1 MKKFLSLVLALVM
14 TMSLVTISAGAKDF
28 DDNGDI
34 DYKEAVDVISALGI
48 VDGYSDGSFRPDG
61 SLTRGAAAKI
71 ICNLILGPTT
81 ASALSASTAPFKDV
95 PTTNTFAGYIT
106 YCAQQGII
114 GGYGDGT
121 FRPSGT
127 LTGNAFMKML
137 LGALGYDSSI
147 EHYTGSNWQ
156 VSVIKQASGIGLD
169 DGNDDFVGSRTVTRQ
184 EACLY
189 AFNMLQATMVEYDQ
203 QNTIVVGD
211 ITINTTSSRKDVANN
226 AKDQTISDD
235 DKMQFAEKYFDDLKL
250 SDGEDAFGRPSNV
263 WTLKSEEIGTYAK
276 EADATYTAKVE
287 AGDIYKDL
295 GLSDTVDK
303 KDVTVFI
310 NGADE
315 TDDNALAIRKGSDTK
330 VGDSANGVLTEVYY
344 DDDKGDITI
353 TQVKTYIGEIS
364 KSVEATDKRDAYVE
378 VITTV
383 DANGNKPAGAS
394 GSEKFETA
402 EKFDDEAKVL
412 YTFSESE
419 DEIQSVVLA
428 EEATGTVSKVVN
440 KTNDQDNSSVTVNDT
455 EYKASATMASNLLSA
470 ISVDLDYTIYL
481 DTYGY
486 VISVSEEDY
495 SDYALV
501 LEIEGS
507 KDGGF
512 TSDRAKLVL
521 TDGSVKTVNLSKDYK
536 NDKNIGQYDIVTY
549 KVDEDNEYVLKEVKL
564 TQSVTDSA
572 TFDLENDVARITT
585 GGSGN
590 SKNTVYA
597 NSKTMFVVRD
607 ESKDYAAYTGVKNAP
622 SVKAQDLSIG
632 GSGIDNA
639 KEKVSAYWYCKSG
652 DIVTAMFIIPG
663 SDALVTDENNNMLFL
678 AGESATDII
687 HDRTGDYYEYQ
698 AVVDNE
704 VKTVKVDW
712 TVKLD
717 GRNLPHAQAGA
728 LNGLFSRYSVDKDGI
743 ITSLYTYDTTNTNN
757 KFAGYGVGTDRN
769 SADYTVTV
777 LNGTDSVI
785 TSAKNTGIWTVDD
798 DAKFFEIDEDGNIE
812 TGTYG
817 SVTKD
822 DDDRAYFVIENGM
835 VIYMFVEEVNSKDD
849 AQAAGLTI
857 TSNASMSG
865 TTVTAEQNENVVLTA
880 NVTLADNKYD
890 RVVGYQWYSSA
901 STLNGLNDVEQ
912 NGTKIPGATSAT
924 YTVPTKDLG
933 SVNYYV
939 VVETYNDKVDG
950 KDTAKAVAGVTVTVG
965 AVQRAMTF
973 NVIIQE
979 NGTNAILGAKAI
991 TKNAMP
997 NTDNLLYELEMSDV
1011 SALIPQTHKL
1021 ETGEDAKLKVYS
1033 YNADGENVTLV
1044 VEKKETIDTLNT
1056 SASAT
1061 YTQVGS
1067 PVSGAPD
1074 VSVVTVDNSARTVK
1088 VTVDTSGKDAVANGD
1103 SIKVT
1108 VTAQGSAAEL
1118 APSTGEVTLTYT
1130 DGSWSTATV
1139 TVTPEYGSAVPYT
1152 VTVA

>member
-14 TMSLVTISAGAKDF
+14 TMSLVTVSAGAKDF
-28 DDNGDI
+28 TDDSSI
-34 DYKEAVDVISALGI
+34 TYKEAVDVISALGV
-48 VDGYSDGSFRPDG
+48 VDGYSGGDFRPDDV
-61 SLTRGAAAKI
+61 LTRGAAAKI

-81 ASALSASTAPFKDV
+81 ASALSAGTAPFKDV
-95 PTTNTFAGYIT
+95 PVTNTFAGYIT
-106 YCAQQGII
+106 YCSQQGII
-114 GGYGDGT
+114 SGYADGT
-121 FRPSGT
+121 FRPTGT
-127 LTGNAFMKML
+127 LSGNAFMKML

-147 EHYTGSNWQ
+147 EGYTGANWT
-156 VSVIKQASGIGLD
+156 VSVIKQAVGIGLD
-169 DGNDDFVGSRTVTRQ
+169 DGNDEFVGSKAVTRQ
-184 EACLY
+184 EAALY

-203 QNTIVVGD
+203 KNTIVVGD
-211 ITINTTSSRKDVANN
+211 IEINTTSSRKDVVNN
-226 AKDQTISDD
+226 DKTETISDD
-235 DKMQFAEKYFDDLKL
+235 DKMQFAERYFDDLKL
-250 SDGEDAFGRPSNV
+250 SDGDDAFGRPSNV
-263 WTLKSEEIGTYAK
+263 WALKSDEIGTYAK

-303 KDVTVFI
+303 TDVTVFVD
-310 NGADE
+310 GADK
-315 TDDNALAIRKGSDTK
+315 TDDHALAIRKGSDTK
-330 VGDSANGVLTEVYY
+330 AGESANGVLTEVYY

-383 DANGNKPAGAS
+383 DSNSQKPAGAS

-455 EYKASATMASNLLSA
+455 EYKASATMASSLLSA
-470 ISVDLDYTIYL
+470 ISVDLDYTVYL

-507 KDGGF
+507 KAGGF

-536 NDKNIGQYDIVTY
+536 NDKSIGQYDIVTY
-549 KVDEDNEYVLKEVKL
+549 KVDADNEYVLKEVKL

-585 GGSGN
+585 GGSGS
-590 SKNTVYA
+590 SKSTVYA

-607 ESKDYAAYTGVKNAP
+607 DSKDYAAYTGVKNAP
-622 SVKAQDLSIG
+622 SVKAQELTG
-632 GSGIDNA
+632 VGSAGIDSV

-717 GRNLPHAQAGA
+717 GGNLSHARAGA
-728 LNGLFSRYSVDKDGI
+728 LNGLYSRYSVDKDGI
-743 ITSLYTYDTTNTNN
+743 ITSLYTYDTTPTNN
-757 KFAGYGVGTDRN
+757 KFAGYGVGTDRS
-769 SADYTVTV
+769 SADYTVQI
-777 LNGTDSVI
+777 LNNAGSG
-785 TSAKNTGIWTVDD
+785 KNTGIWTVDD

-849 AQAAGLTI
+849 AQAAKVEITGEKDVTIGTALT
-857 TSNASMSG
+857 
-865 TTVTAEQNENVVLTA
+865 LTA
-880 NVTLADNKYD
+880 NVTLKDPKYD
-890 RVVGYQWYSSA
+890 RVTGYQWYYTDAPANYGSSVTDIEKNA
-901 STLNGLNDVEQ
+901 
-912 NGTKIPGATSAT
+912 TKIPGATSAT
-924 YTVPTKDLG
+924 YTVDTSAPLAG
-933 SVNYYV
+933 RYFYC

-950 KDTAKAVAGVTVTVG
+950 KDTAKSADMSSLVKVTEAVQTVNVAVYYSTDGTKDAGKVVGTEVLSVSAQGGILVTVNSSDLKNIPAQYKLAADSGLPAYVTVGDKAEVIVKVDAKSNDTKPVIGSFTFNNVGGGSGASATSSISGTTIEVTVTPG
-965 AVQRAMTF
+965 S
-973 NVIIQE
+973 E
-979 NGTNAILGAKAI
+979 AK
-991 TKNAMP
+991 N
-997 NTDNLLYELEMSDV
+997 
-1011 SALIPQTHKL
+1011 
-1021 ETGEDAKLKVYS
+1021 
-1033 YNADGENVTLV
+1033 
-1044 VEKKETIDTLNT
+1044 DTL
-1056 SASAT
+1056 
-1061 YTQVGS
+1061 
-1067 PVSGAPD
+1067 
-1074 VSVVTVDNSARTVK
+1074 
-1088 VTVDTSGKDAVANGD
+1088 
-1103 SIKVT
+1103 
-1108 VTAQGSAAEL
+1108 
-1118 APSTGEVTLTYT
+1118 
-1130 DGSWSTATV
+1130 TATV
-1139 TVTPEYGSAVPYT
+1139 TAPTGGTCDVPEIVLTYDGSDWQVTSGGTINTAAEDGTTAQYT

>member
-14 TMSLVTISAGAKDF
+14 TMSLVTVSAGAKDF
-28 DDNGDI
+28 TDDSSI
-34 DYKEAVDVISALGI
+34 TYKEAVDVISALCV
-48 VDGYSDGSFRPDG
+48 VDGYSGGDFRPDDV
-61 SLTRGAAAKI
+61 LTRGAAAKI

-81 ASALSASTAPFKDV
+81 ASALSADAAPFKDV
-95 PTTNTFAGYIT
+95 PVTNTFAGYIT
-106 YCAQQGII
+106 YCSQQGII
-114 GGYGDGT
+114 SGYADGT
-121 FRPSGT
+121 FRPTGT
-127 LTGNAFMKML
+127 LSGNAFMKML

-147 EHYTGSNWQ
+147 EGYTGANWT
-156 VSVIKQASGIGLD
+156 VAVIKQAVGIGLD
-169 DGNDDFVGSRTVTRQ
+169 DGNNEFVGSKAVTRQ
-184 EACLY
+184 EAALY

-203 QNTIVVGD
+203 KNTIVVGD
-211 ITINTTSSRKDVANN
+211 IEINTTSSRKDVVNN
-226 AKDQTISDD
+226 DKTETISDD
-235 DKMQFAEKYFDDLKL
+235 DKMQFAERYFDDLKL
-250 SDGEDAFGRPSNV
+250 SDGDDAFGRPSNV
-263 WTLKSEEIGTYAK
+263 WALKSDEIGTYAK

-303 KDVTVFI
+303 TDVTVFVD
-310 NGADE
+310 GADK
-315 TDDNALAIRKGSDTK
+315 TDDHALAIRKGSDTK
-330 VGDSANGVLTEVYY
+330 AGESANGVLTEVYY

-364 KSVEATDKRDAYVE
+364 KFVEATDKRDAYVE

-383 DANGNKPAGAS
+383 DSNGQKPAGAS

-455 EYKASATMASNLLSA
+455 EYKASATMASSLLSA
-470 ISVDLDYTIYL
+470 ISVDLDYTVYL

-536 NDKNIGQYDIVTY
+536 NDKSIGQYDIVTY
-549 KVDEDNEYVLKEVKL
+549 KVDADNEYVLKEVKL

-585 GGSGN
+585 GGSGS

-607 ESKDYAAYTGVKNAP
+607 DSKDYAAYTGVKNAP
-622 SVKAQDLSIG
+622 SVKAQELTG
-632 GSGIDNA
+632 VGSAGIDSV

-717 GRNLPHAQAGA
+717 GGNLSHARAGA
-728 LNGLFSRYSVDKDGI
+728 LNGLYSRYSVDKDGI
-743 ITSLYTYDTTNTNN
+743 ITSLYTYDTTPTNN
-757 KFAGYGVGTDRN
+757 KFAGYGVGTDRS
-769 SADYTVTV
+769 SADYTVQI
-777 LNGTDSVI
+777 LNNAGTG
-785 TSAKNTGIWTVDD
+785 KNTGIWTVDD

-849 AQAAGLTI
+849 AQAAKVEITGEKDVTIGTALT
-857 TSNASMSG
+857 
-865 TTVTAEQNENVVLTA
+865 LTA
-880 NVTLADNKYD
+880 NVTLKDPKYD
-890 RVVGYQWYSSA
+890 RVTGYQWYYTDAPANYGSSVTDIEKNA
-901 STLNGLNDVEQ
+901 
-912 NGTKIPGATSAT
+912 TKIPGATSAT
-924 YTVPTKDLG
+924 YTVDTSAPLAG
-933 SVNYYV
+933 RYFYC

-950 KDTAKAVAGVTVTVG
+950 KDTAKSA
-965 AVQRAMTF
+965 
-973 NVIIQE
+973 
-979 NGTNAILGAKAI
+979 
-991 TKNAMP
+991 
-997 NTDNLLYELEMSDV
+997 DMS
-1011 SALIPQTHKL
+1011 SL
-1021 ETGEDAKLKVYS
+1021 
-1033 YNADGENVTLV
+1033 
-1044 VEKKETIDTLNT
+1044 
-1056 SASAT
+1056 
-1061 YTQVGS
+1061 
-1067 PVSGAPD
+1067 
-1074 VSVVTVDNSARTVK
+1074 VK
-1088 VTVDTSGKDAVANGD
+1088 VTEAVQTVNVAVYYSTDGTKDAG
-1103 SIKVT
+1103 KVVGT
-1108 VTAQGSAAEL
+1108 EVLSVTAQGGILVTVNSSDLKNIPAQYKLAADSGLPAYVTVGDKAEVIVKVDAKSNDTKPVIGSFTFNNVGGGSGASAT
-1118 APSTGEVTLTYT
+1118 SSISGTTIEVTVTP
-1130 DGSWSTATV
+1130 GSEAKNDTLTATV
-1139 TVTPEYGSAVPYT
+1139 TAPTGGTCDVPEIVLTYDGSDWQVTSGGTINTAAEDGTTAQYT

>member
-14 TMSLVTISAGAKDF
+14 TMSLVTVSAGAKDF
-28 DDNGDI
+28 TDDSSI
-34 DYKEAVDVISALGI
+34 TYKEAVDVISALGV
-48 VDGYSDGSFRPDG
+48 VDGYSGGDFRPDDV
-61 SLTRGAAAKI
+61 LTRGAAAKI

-81 ASALSASTAPFKDV
+81 ASALSAGTAPFKDV
-95 PTTNTFAGYIT
+95 PVTNTFAGYIT
-106 YCAQQGII
+106 YCSQQGII
-114 GGYGDGT
+114 SGYADGT
-121 FRPSGT
+121 FRPTGT
-127 LTGNAFMKML
+127 LSGNAFMKML

-147 EHYTGSNWQ
+147 EGYTGANWT
-156 VSVIKQASGIGLD
+156 VSVIKQAVGIGLD
-169 DGNDDFVGSRTVTRQ
+169 DGNDEFVGSKAVTRQ
-184 EACLY
+184 EAALY

-203 QNTIVVGD
+203 KNTIVVGD
-211 ITINTTSSRKDVANN
+211 IEINTTSSRKDVVNN
-226 AKDQTISDD
+226 DKTETISDD
-235 DKMQFAEKYFDDLKL
+235 DKMQFAERYFDDLKL
-250 SDGEDAFGRPSNV
+250 SDGDDAFGRPSNV
-263 WTLKSEEIGTYAK
+263 WALKSDEIGTYAK

-303 KDVTVFI
+303 TDVTVFVD
-310 NGADE
+310 GADK
-315 TDDNALAIRKGSDTK
+315 TDDHALAIRKGSDTK
-330 VGDSANGVLTEVYY
+330 AGESANGVLTEVYY

-383 DANGNKPAGAS
+383 DSNGQKPAGAS

-412 YTFSESE
+412 YTFSGSE

-455 EYKASATMASNLLSA
+455 EYKASATMASSLLSA
-470 ISVDLDYTIYL
+470 ISVDLDYTVYL

-536 NDKNIGQYDIVTY
+536 NDKSIGQYDIVTY
-549 KVDEDNEYVLKEVKL
+549 KVDADNEYVLKEVKL

-585 GGSGN
+585 GGSGS
-590 SKNTVYA
+590 SKSTVYA

-607 ESKDYAAYTGVKNAP
+607 DSKDYAAYTGVKNAP
-622 SVKAQDLSIG
+622 SVKAQELTG
-632 GSGIDNA
+632 VGSAGIDSV

-717 GRNLPHAQAGA
+717 GGNLSHARAGA
-728 LNGLFSRYSVDKDGI
+728 LNGLYSRYSVDKDGI
-743 ITSLYTYDTTNTNN
+743 ITSLYTYDTTPTNN
-757 KFAGYGVGTDRN
+757 KFAGYGVGTDRS
-769 SADYTVTV
+769 SADYTVQI
-777 LNGTDSVI
+777 LNNAGTG
-785 TSAKNTGIWTVDD
+785 KNTGIWTVDD

-849 AQAAGLTI
+849 AQAAKVEITGEKDVTIGTALT
-857 TSNASMSG
+857 
-865 TTVTAEQNENVVLTA
+865 LTA
-880 NVTLADNKYD
+880 NVTLKDPKYD
-890 RVVGYQWYSSA
+890 RVTGYQWYYTDAPANYGSSVTDIEKNA
-901 STLNGLNDVEQ
+901 
-912 NGTKIPGATSAT
+912 TKIPGATSAT
-924 YTVPTKDLG
+924 YTVDTSAPLAG
-933 SVNYYV
+933 RYFYC

-950 KDTAKAVAGVTVTVG
+950 KDTAKSA
-965 AVQRAMTF
+965 
-973 NVIIQE
+973 
-979 NGTNAILGAKAI
+979 
-991 TKNAMP
+991 
-997 NTDNLLYELEMSDV
+997 DMS
-1011 SALIPQTHKL
+1011 SL
-1021 ETGEDAKLKVYS
+1021 
-1033 YNADGENVTLV
+1033 
-1044 VEKKETIDTLNT
+1044 
-1056 SASAT
+1056 
-1061 YTQVGS
+1061 
-1067 PVSGAPD
+1067 
-1074 VSVVTVDNSARTVK
+1074 VK
-1088 VTVDTSGKDAVANGD
+1088 VTEAVQTVNVAVYYSTDGTKDAG
-1103 SIKVT
+1103 KVVGT
-1108 VTAQGSAAEL
+1108 EVLSVTAQGGILVTVNSSDLKNIPAQYKLAADSGLPAYVTVGDKAEVIVKVDAKSNDTKPVIGSFTFNNVGGGSGASAT
-1118 APSTGEVTLTYT
+1118 SSISGTTIEVTVTP
-1130 DGSWSTATV
+1130 GSEAKNDTLTATV
-1139 TVTPEYGSAVPYT
+1139 TAPTGGTCDVPEIVLTYDGSDWQVTSDGTINTAAEDGTTAQYT

>member
-14 TMSLVTISAGAKDF
+14 TMSLVTVSAGAKDF
-28 DDNGDI
+28 TDDSEI
-34 DYKEAVDVISALGI
+34 TYKEAVDVISALGV
-48 VDGYSDGSFRPDG
+48 VDGYSGGDFRPDDV
-61 SLTRGAAAKI
+61 LTRGAAAKI

-81 ASALSASTAPFKDV
+81 ASALSAGTAPFKDV
-95 PTTNTFAGYIT
+95 PVTNTFAGYIT
-106 YCAQQGII
+106 YCSQQGII
-114 GGYGDGT
+114 SGYADGT
-121 FRPSGT
+121 FRPTGT
-127 LTGNAFMKML
+127 LSGNAFMKML

-147 EHYTGSNWQ
+147 EGYTGPTWQ
-156 VSVIKQASGIGLD
+156 VSVIKQAVGIGLD
-169 DGNDDFVGSRTVTRQ
+169 DGNDEFVGSKAVTRQ
-184 EACLY
+184 EAALY

-211 ITINTTSSRKDVANN
+211 ITINTTSSRKDVVNN
-226 AKDQTISDD
+226 DKNESISEDN
-235 DKMQFAEKYFDDLKL
+235 KMQFAERYFDDLKL
-250 SDGEDAFGRPSNV
+250 SDGDDAFGRPSNV
-263 WTLKSEEIGTYAK
+263 WTLKSDEIGTYAK
-276 EADATYTAKVE
+276 DADATYTAKVE

-303 KDVTVFI
+303 TDVTVFI
-310 NGADE
+310 DGADK

-383 DANGNKPAGAS
+383 DSNGNKPAGAS

-455 EYKASATMASNLLSA
+455 EYKASATMASSLLSA

-507 KDGGF
+507 KDTGF
-512 TSDRAKLVL
+512 KTDRAKLVL
-521 TDGSVKTVNLSKDYK
+521 TDGSVKTVDLSKDYK
-536 NDKNIGQYDIVTY
+536 NDKSIDQYDIVTY

-564 TQSVTDSA
+564 TQSVTNSA

-585 GGSGN
+585 GGSSN

-607 ESKDYAAYTGVKNAP
+607 DSKDYTAYTGVKNAP

-639 KEKVSAYWYCKSG
+639 KEQVSAYWYCKSG

-717 GRNLPHAQAGA
+717 GTPLSHAQAGA

-798 DAKFFEIDEDGNIE
+798 DAKFFEIDEDGNVE

-849 AQAAGLTI
+849 AQAAKVEITGEKDVTIGASLT
-857 TSNASMSG
+857 
-865 TTVTAEQNENVVLTA
+865 LTA
-880 NVTLADNKYD
+880 NVTLKDPKYD
-890 RVVGYQWYSSA
+890 RVTGYQWYYTDSPANYGSSVA
-901 STLNGLNDVEQ
+901 DIEKHA
-912 NGTKIPGATSAT
+912 TKIPGATSAT
-924 YTVPTKDLG
+924 YTVDTSAALAG
-933 SVNYYV
+933 RYFYC

-950 KDTAKAVAGVTVTVG
+950 KDTAKSA
-965 AVQRAMTF
+965 
-973 NVIIQE
+973 
-979 NGTNAILGAKAI
+979 
-991 TKNAMP
+991 
-997 NTDNLLYELEMSDV
+997 DMS
-1011 SALIPQTHKL
+1011 SL
-1021 ETGEDAKLKVYS
+1021 
-1033 YNADGENVTLV
+1033 
-1044 VEKKETIDTLNT
+1044 
-1056 SASAT
+1056 
-1061 YTQVGS
+1061 
-1067 PVSGAPD
+1067 
-1074 VSVVTVDNSARTVK
+1074 VK
-1088 VTVDTSGKDAVANGD
+1088 VTEAVQTVNVAVYYSTDGTKDAG
-1103 SIKVT
+1103 KVVGT
-1108 VTAQGSAAEL
+1108 EVLSVTAQGGVLVTVSSSDLKNIPVGYKLASVSGLPAYVTVGDKAEVIVTVEAKSNDTKPVIGSFTFNNVGGGSGASASSSFSGTDINVTVTPGSEAEND
-1118 APSTGEVTLTYT
+1118 TL
-1130 DGSWSTATV
+1130 TATV
-1139 TVTPEYGSAVPYT
+1139 TAPTGGTCDVSEIVLTYDGADWQITSGGTIKTIAEDGTSAQYT

>member
-14 TMSLVTISAGAKDF
+14 TMSLVTVSAGAKDF
-28 DDNGDI
+28 TDDSSI
-34 DYKEAVDVISALGI
+34 TYKEAVDVISALGV
-48 VDGYSDGSFRPDG
+48 VDGYSGGDFRPDDV
-61 SLTRGAAAKI
+61 LTRGAAAKI

-81 ASALSASTAPFKDV
+81 ASALSAGTAPFKDV
-95 PTTNTFAGYIT
+95 PVTNTFAGYIT
-106 YCAQQGII
+106 YCSQQGII
-114 GGYGDGT
+114 SGYADGT
-121 FRPSGT
+121 FRPTGT
-127 LTGNAFMKML
+127 LSGNAFMKML

-147 EHYTGSNWQ
+147 EGYTGANWT
-156 VSVIKQASGIGLD
+156 VSVIKQAVGIGLD
-169 DGNDDFVGSRTVTRQ
+169 DGNDEFVGSKAVTRQ
-184 EACLY
+184 EAALY

-203 QNTIVVGD
+203 KNTIVVGD
-211 ITINTTSSRKDVANN
+211 ITINTTSSRKDVVNN
-226 AKDQTISDD
+226 DKTETISDD
-235 DKMQFAEKYFDDLKL
+235 DKMQFAERYFDDLKL
-250 SDGEDAFGRPSNV
+250 SDGDDAFGRPSNV
-263 WTLKSEEIGTYAK
+263 WALKSDEIGTYAK

-303 KDVTVFI
+303 TDVTVFVD
-310 NGADE
+310 GADK
-315 TDDNALAIRKGSDTK
+315 TDDHALAIRKGSDTK
-330 VGDSANGVLTEVYY
+330 AGESANGVLTEVYY

-383 DANGNKPAGAS
+383 DSNGQKPAGAS

-455 EYKASATMASNLLSA
+455 EYKASATMASSLLSA
-470 ISVDLDYTIYL
+470 ISVDLDYTVYL

-536 NDKNIGQYDIVTY
+536 NDKSIGQYDIVTY
-549 KVDEDNEYVLKEVKL
+549 KVDADNEYVLKEVKL

-585 GGSGN
+585 GGSGS

-607 ESKDYAAYTGVKNAP
+607 DSKDYAAYTGVKNAP
-622 SVKAQDLSIG
+622 SVKAQELTG
-632 GSGIDNA
+632 VGSAGIDSV

-717 GRNLPHAQAGA
+717 GGNLSHAQAGA
-728 LNGLFSRYSVDKDGI
+728 LNGLYSRYSVDKDGI
-743 ITSLYTYDTTNTNN
+743 ITSLYTYDTTPTNN
-757 KFAGYGVGTDRN
+757 KFASYGVGTDRS
-769 SADYTVTV
+769 SADYTVQI
-777 LNGTDSVI
+777 LNNAGTG
-785 TSAKNTGIWTVDD
+785 KNTGIWTVDD

-849 AQAAGLTI
+849 AQAAKVEITGEKDVTIGTALTL
-857 TSNASMSG
+857 A
-865 TTVTAEQNENVVLTA
+865 A
-880 NVTLADNKYD
+880 NVTLKDPKYD
-890 RVVGYQWYSSA
+890 RLTGYQWYYTDAPANYGSSVTDIEKNA
-901 STLNGLNDVEQ
+901 
-912 NGTKIPGATSAT
+912 TKIPGATSAT
-924 YTVPTKDLG
+924 YTVDTSAPLAG
-933 SVNYYV
+933 RYFYC

-950 KDTAKAVAGVTVTVG
+950 KDTAKSADMSSLVKVTEAVQTVNVAVYYSTDGTKDAGKVVGTEVLSVSAQGGILVTVNSSDLKNIPAQYKLAADSGLPAYVTVGDKAEVIVKVDAKSNDTKPVIGSFTFNNVGGGSGASATSSISGTTIEVTVTPG
-965 AVQRAMTF
+965 S
-973 NVIIQE
+973 E
-979 NGTNAILGAKAI
+979 AK
-991 TKNAMP
+991 N
-997 NTDNLLYELEMSDV
+997 
-1011 SALIPQTHKL
+1011 
-1021 ETGEDAKLKVYS
+1021 
-1033 YNADGENVTLV
+1033 
-1044 VEKKETIDTLNT
+1044 DTL
-1056 SASAT
+1056 
-1061 YTQVGS
+1061 
-1067 PVSGAPD
+1067 
-1074 VSVVTVDNSARTVK
+1074 
-1088 VTVDTSGKDAVANGD
+1088 
-1103 SIKVT
+1103 
-1108 VTAQGSAAEL
+1108 
-1118 APSTGEVTLTYT
+1118 
-1130 DGSWSTATV
+1130 TATV
-1139 TVTPEYGSAVPYT
+1139 TAPTGGTCDVPEIVLTYDGSDWQVTSGGTINTAAEDGTTAQYT

>member
-14 TMSLVTISAGAKDF
+14 TMSLVTVSAGAKDF
-28 DDNGDI
+28 TDDSSI
-34 DYKEAVDVISALGI
+34 TYKEAVDVISALGV
-48 VDGYSDGSFRPDG
+48 VDGYSGGDFRPDDV
-61 SLTRGAAAKI
+61 LTRGAAAKI

-81 ASALSASTAPFKDV
+81 ASALSAGTAPFKDV
-95 PTTNTFAGYIT
+95 PVTNTFAGYIT
-106 YCAQQGII
+106 YCSQQGII
-114 GGYGDGT
+114 SGYADGT
-121 FRPSGT
+121 FRPTGT
-127 LTGNAFMKML
+127 LSGNAFMKML

-147 EHYTGSNWQ
+147 EGYTGANWT
-156 VSVIKQASGIGLD
+156 VSVIKQAVGIGLD
-169 DGNDDFVGSRTVTRQ
+169 DGNDEFVGSKAVTRQ
-184 EACLY
+184 EAALY

-203 QNTIVVGD
+203 KNTIVVGD
-211 ITINTTSSRKDVANN
+211 ITINTTSSRKDVVNN
-226 AKDQTISDD
+226 DKTETISDD
-235 DKMQFAEKYFDDLKL
+235 DKMQFAERYFDDLKL
-250 SDGEDAFGRPSNV
+250 SDGDDAFGRPSNV
-263 WTLKSEEIGTYAK
+263 WALKSDEIGTYAK

-303 KDVTVFI
+303 TDVTVFVD
-310 NGADE
+310 GADK
-315 TDDNALAIRKGSDTK
+315 TDDHALAIRKGSDTK
-330 VGDSANGVLTEVYY
+330 AGESANGVLTEVYY

-383 DANGNKPAGAS
+383 DSNGQKPAGAS

-455 EYKASATMASNLLSA
+455 EYKASATMASSLLSA
-470 ISVDLDYTIYL
+470 ISVDLDYTVYL

-536 NDKNIGQYDIVTY
+536 NDKSIGQYDIVTY
-549 KVDEDNEYVLKEVKL
+549 KVDADNEYVLKEVKL

-585 GGSGN
+585 GGSGS
-590 SKNTVYA
+590 SKSTVYA

-607 ESKDYAAYTGVKNAP
+607 DSKDYAAYTGVKNAP
-622 SVKAQDLSIG
+622 SVKAQELTG
-632 GSGIDNA
+632 VGSAGIDSV

-717 GRNLPHAQAGA
+717 GGNLSHARAGA
-728 LNGLFSRYSVDKDGI
+728 LNGLYSRYSVDKDGI
-743 ITSLYTYDTTNTNN
+743 ITSLYTYDTTPTNN
-757 KFAGYGVGTDRN
+757 KFAGYGVGTDRS
-769 SADYTVTV
+769 SADYTVQI
-777 LNGTDSVI
+777 LNNAGTG
-785 TSAKNTGIWTVDD
+785 KNTGIWTVDD

-849 AQAAGLTI
+849 AQAAKVEITGEKDVTIGTALT
-857 TSNASMSG
+857 
-865 TTVTAEQNENVVLTA
+865 LTA
-880 NVTLADNKYD
+880 NVTLKDPKYD
-890 RVVGYQWYSSA
+890 RVTGYQWYYTDAPANYGSSVTDIEKNA
-901 STLNGLNDVEQ
+901 
-912 NGTKIPGATSAT
+912 TKIPGATSAT
-924 YTVPTKDLG
+924 YTVDTSAPLAG
-933 SVNYYV
+933 RYFYC

-950 KDTAKAVAGVTVTVG
+950 KDTAKSA
-965 AVQRAMTF
+965 
-973 NVIIQE
+973 
-979 NGTNAILGAKAI
+979 
-991 TKNAMP
+991 
-997 NTDNLLYELEMSDV
+997 DMS
-1011 SALIPQTHKL
+1011 SL
-1021 ETGEDAKLKVYS
+1021 
-1033 YNADGENVTLV
+1033 
-1044 VEKKETIDTLNT
+1044 
-1056 SASAT
+1056 
-1061 YTQVGS
+1061 
-1067 PVSGAPD
+1067 
-1074 VSVVTVDNSARTVK
+1074 VK
-1088 VTVDTSGKDAVANGD
+1088 VTEAVQTVNVAVYYSTDGTKDAG
-1103 SIKVT
+1103 KVVGT
-1108 VTAQGSAAEL
+1108 EVLSVTAQGGILVTVNSSDLKNIPAQYKLAADSGLPAYVTVGDKAEVIVKVDAKSNDTKPVIGSFTFNNVGGGSGASAT
-1118 APSTGEVTLTYT
+1118 SSISGTTIEVTVTP
-1130 DGSWSTATV
+1130 GSEAKNDTLTATV
-1139 TVTPEYGSAVPYT
+1139 TAPTGGTYDVPEIVLTYEGSDWQVTSGGTINTAAEDGTTAQYT

>member
-14 TMSLVTISAGAKDF
+14 TMSLVTVSAGAKDF
-28 DDNGDI
+28 TDDSEI
-34 DYKEAVDVISALGI
+34 TYKEAVDVISALGV
-48 VDGYSDGSFRPDG
+48 VDGYSGGDFRPDDV
-61 SLTRGAAAKI
+61 LTRGAAAKI

-81 ASALSASTAPFKDV
+81 ASALNAGTAPFKDV
-95 PTTNTFAGYIT
+95 PVTNTFAGYIT
-106 YCAQQGII
+106 YCSQQRII
-114 GGYGDGT
+114 SGYADGT
-121 FRPSGT
+121 FRPTGT
-127 LTGNAFMKML
+127 LSGNAFMKML

-147 EHYTGSNWQ
+147 EGYTGANWT
-156 VSVIKQASGIGLD
+156 VSVIKQAVGIGLD
-169 DGNDDFVGSRTVTRQ
+169 DGNDEFVGSKAVTRQ
-184 EACLY
+184 EAALY

-203 QNTIVVGD
+203 KNTIVVGD
-211 ITINTTSSRKDVANN
+211 IEINTTSSRKDVVNN
-226 AKDQTISDD
+226 DKTETISDD
-235 DKMQFAEKYFDDLKL
+235 DKMQFAERYFDDLKL
-250 SDGEDAFGRPSNV
+250 SDGDDAFGRPSNV
-263 WTLKSEEIGTYAK
+263 WALKSDEIGTYAK

-303 KDVTVFI
+303 TDVTVFVD
-310 NGADE
+310 GADK
-315 TDDNALAIRKGSDTK
+315 TDDHALAIRKGSDTK
-330 VGDSANGVLTEVYY
+330 AGESANGVLTEVYY

-383 DANGNKPAGAS
+383 DSNGQKPAGAS

-455 EYKASATMASNLLSA
+455 EYKASATMASSLLSA
-470 ISVDLDYTIYL
+470 ISVDLDYTVYL

-536 NDKNIGQYDIVTY
+536 NDKSIGQYDIVTY
-549 KVDEDNEYVLKEVKL
+549 KVDADNEYVLKEVKL

-585 GGSGN
+585 GGSGS
-590 SKNTVYA
+590 SKSTVYA

-607 ESKDYAAYTGVKNAP
+607 DSKDYAAYTGVKNAP
-622 SVKAQDLSIG
+622 SVKAQELTG
-632 GSGIDNA
+632 VGSAGIDSV
-639 KEKVSAYWYCKSG
+639 KEMVSAYWYCKSG

-717 GRNLPHAQAGA
+717 GDNLSHARAGA
-728 LNGLFSRYSVDKDGI
+728 LNGLYSRYSVDKDGI
-743 ITSLYTYDTTNTNN
+743 ITSLYTYDTTPTNN
-757 KFAGYGVGTDRN
+757 KFAGYGVGTDRS
-769 SADYTVTV
+769 SADYTVQI
-777 LNGTDSVI
+777 LNNAGTG
-785 TSAKNTGIWTVDD
+785 KNTGIWTVDD

-849 AQAAGLTI
+849 AQAAKVEITGEKDVTIGTALT
-857 TSNASMSG
+857 
-865 TTVTAEQNENVVLTA
+865 LTA
-880 NVTLADNKYD
+880 NVTLKDPKYD
-890 RVVGYQWYSSA
+890 RVTGYQWYYTDAPANYGSSVTDIEKNA
-901 STLNGLNDVEQ
+901 
-912 NGTKIPGATSAT
+912 TKIPGATSAT
-924 YTVPTKDLG
+924 YTVDTSAPLAG
-933 SVNYYV
+933 RYFYC

-950 KDTAKAVAGVTVTVG
+950 KDTAKSADMSSLVKVTEAVQTVNVAVYYSTDGTKDAGKVVGTEVLSVSAQGGILVTVNSSDLKNIPAQYKLAADSGLPAYVTVGDKAEVIVKVDAKSNDTKPVIGSFTFNNVGGGSGASATSSISGTTIEVTVTPG
-965 AVQRAMTF
+965 S
-973 NVIIQE
+973 E
-979 NGTNAILGAKAI
+979 AK
-991 TKNAMP
+991 N
-997 NTDNLLYELEMSDV
+997 
-1011 SALIPQTHKL
+1011 
-1021 ETGEDAKLKVYS
+1021 
-1033 YNADGENVTLV
+1033 
-1044 VEKKETIDTLNT
+1044 DTL
-1056 SASAT
+1056 
-1061 YTQVGS
+1061 
-1067 PVSGAPD
+1067 
-1074 VSVVTVDNSARTVK
+1074 
-1088 VTVDTSGKDAVANGD
+1088 
-1103 SIKVT
+1103 
-1108 VTAQGSAAEL
+1108 
-1118 APSTGEVTLTYT
+1118 
-1130 DGSWSTATV
+1130 TATV
-1139 TVTPEYGSAVPYT
+1139 TAPTGGTCDVPEIVLTYDGSDWQVTSGGTINTAAEDGTTAQYT